1 MKLLRKSLASAIF
14 NLFELK
20 VRLKRWRDS
29 VYYKN
34 VEIFVFQQGCDN
46 GIKFIAKMNAE
57 CEKAAV
63 WRWERHLSNGRRTIL
78 LHLATC
84 IQIFRFVKKTCC
96 PFPNSLSGKVKF
108 FRHALMRICTYLLK
122 YVSRGRNVQWHHVAA
137 KSLSVIT
144 LYHLELG
151 KNVDFA
157 VEIFQYQEIFYY

>member
-108 FRHALMRICTYLLK
+108 FRHALTCICTK
-122 YVSRGRNVQWHHVAA
+122 FTQIRFKGTQCATASCGS
-137 KSLSVIT
+137 KIT
-144 LYHLELG
+144 FRYSPIIWNWV
-151 KNVDFA
+151 KM
-157 VEIFQYQEIFYY
+157 